1 MSRLKINFET
11 PHFTADK
18 SLLDYISIKLAKAE
32 NYFDNIQSIDVYL
45 KLESHHQ
52 VKDKAAEI
60 KLNVPGVTLFS
71 SETSKTF
78 EAATDLAVESL
89 RRQLKKYKEKH
100 KINY

>member
-1 MSRLKINFET
+1 MKVSVHAVNFNIDRKLVDFVQEKL
-11 PHFTADK
+11 DK
-18 SLLDYISIKLAKAE
+18 LEKYYDKVVSS
-32 NYFDNIQSIDVYL
+32 DVYL

>member
-1 MSRLKINFET
+1 MNVQFHPSGFAAAEQLKDFIEKKLDKLET
-11 PHFTADK
+11 FFDK
-18 SLLDYISIKLAKAE
+18 IIDA
-32 NYFDNIQSIDVYL
+32 DVYL

-60 KLNVPGVTLFS
+60 KLNVPGVALFS

>member
-1 MSRLKINFET
+1 MNVQFHPSG
-11 PHFTADK
+11 FTAAEQLKDFIEKKLDK
-18 SLLDYISIKLAKAE
+18 LE
-32 NYFDNIQSIDVYL
+32 TFFDKIIDADVYL
-45 KLESHHQ
+45 KLESHQQ
-52 VKDKAAEI
+52 VKDKTAEI

>member
-1 MSRLKINFET
+1 MNVQFHPSG
-11 PHFTADK
+11 FTAAEQLKDFIEKKLDK
-18 SLLDYISIKLAKAE
+18 LE
-32 NYFDNIQSIDVYL
+32 TFFDKIIDADVYL

-89 RRQLKKYKEKH
+89 RRQLKKYTEKH

>member
-1 MSRLKINFET
+1 MNVQFHPSG
-11 PHFTADK
+11 FTAAEQLKNFIEKKLEKLETFFDK
-18 SLLDYISIKLAKAE
+18 IIDA
-32 NYFDNIQSIDVYL
+32 DVYL
-45 KLESHHQ
+45 KLESHQQ
-52 VKDKAAEI
+52 VKDKTAEI